1 MTCKVEKHKIVLV
14 WPVENAFLQGSI
26 DGLKRSGF
34 TEQKFAVVI
43 CEAELGELDI
53 HSTSVIY
60 GMTQRT
66 QASTGRIHVD
76 ADAYGVAV
84 LCVRRFHHKPCFTRS
99 SGCEGSLSCMC
110 IPPIICSSVAGECE
124 TSVAMSWIPCQ

>member
-1 MTCKVEKHKIVLV
+1 MVKSTHT
-14 WPVENAFLQGSI
+14 ENRYAVCIGINAYAPSA
-26 DGLKRSGF
+26 GLSALRHAKDDAR
-34 TEQKFAVVI
+34 A
-43 CEAELGELDI
+43 LDI
-53 HSTSVIY
+53 HSTSVIF

-66 QASTGRIHVD
+66 QARAGRIGID

-84 LCVRRFHHKPCFTRS
+84 LCVRRFHHKQCFTRS